1 MSEEGEGGL
10 NTQCQKLAVTV
21 QSRVT
26 PVLPTRRRYYRGGFF
41 QNQNSMAIGSTNTG
55 SVVPTPWLKL
65 ASEAISLGL
74 PSRALLASLGY

>member
-10 NTQCQKLAVTV
+10 NTQGQKLAVTV
-21 QSRVT
+21 QNRVT

-41 QNQNSMAIGSTNTG
+41 RTQIVRLIGSTDTG

-65 ASEAISLGL
+65 ASEAISVYR
-74 PSRALLASLGY
+74 PYASTTEG